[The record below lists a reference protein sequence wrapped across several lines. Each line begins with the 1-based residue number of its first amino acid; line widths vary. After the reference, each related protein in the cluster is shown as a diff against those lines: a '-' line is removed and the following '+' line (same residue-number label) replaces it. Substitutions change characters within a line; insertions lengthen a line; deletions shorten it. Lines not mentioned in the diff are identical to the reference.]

1 MMDKDTLSTLINHLD
16 SSGFDDL
23 IFYLLKQ
30 EDDFCYS
37 KRLSHIDDRIIENP
51 PERFFQTAEAFFI
64 NYHPYSLYKNFNL
77 KNLYLDDLKKL
88 ILKYIEKRSYEI
100 WLPVEGTRIYAI
112 SNYDSCKIGVSDEEL
127 LDFHEKELSSILPSK
142 FDVGVGSVS
151 TILNQGNSNDKK
163 HSKRVKDFFL
173 NNDSGICINLSDD
186 KIIVSRFFTQREF
199 DGIVTSPENIFHPV
213 IKKVIDTDDK
223 LVEFNNLINNDT
235 RESVLEEFLYTY
247 HDLFFG
253 DKYDTLSTQVWL
265 DFPEFD
271 IGNKERRLDIFMR
284 NSISK
289 DWDIYELKRS
299 SVKLT
304 KTKSDVPMFVA
315 AVHDAMT
322 QLRNYKRI
330 LNQDKVKREF
340 EAKGIKYYNPQFNL
354 VIGKKPN
361 ISNEKWGWLLSHHND
376 LNIITYD
383 DLLESAKLRLEALK
397 SIIP

>member
-1 MMDKDTLSTLINHLD
+1 MDKDILSTLINHLD

-30 EDDFCYS
+30 EDDFYLS

-77 KNLYLDDLKKL
+77 QNLYLDDLKKL
-88 ILKYIEKRSYEI
+88 ILKYIENRSYEM

-112 SNYDSCKIGVSDEEL
+112 SNYDSCKIGVSDKEL
-127 LDFHEKELSSILPSK
+127 LEFHEKELSGVLPSG
-142 FDVGVGSVS
+142 FDVGIGSVS
-151 TILNQGNSNDKK
+151 TILNQGNTNDEKY
-163 HSKRVKDFFL
+163 SKRVKDFFL

-186 KIIVSRFFTQREF
+186 KIIASRFVAQREF

-223 LVEFNNLINNDT
+223 LVEFNQLINNDT
-235 RESVLEEFLYTY
+235 RENVLEEFLYTY

-271 IGNKERRLDIFMR
+271 IGNKDRRLDIFMR

-304 KTKSDVPMFVA
+304 KTKSDVPMFVS
-315 AVHDAMT
+315 AVHDALT

-330 LNQDKVKREF
+330 LSQDKVKRKF

-361 ISNEKWGWLLSHHND
+361 ISDEKWNWLLSHHSD

-383 DLLESAKLRLEALK
+383 NLLESAKKRLDTLK
-397 SIIP
+397 SLIP

>member
-1 MMDKDTLSTLINHLD
+1 MDKEILSTLINHLD
-16 SSGFDDL
+16 SSSFDDL

-30 EDDFCYS
+30 EDDFYYS

-64 NYHPYSLYKNFNL
+64 NYHPYALYKNFNL
-77 KNLYLDDLKKL
+77 RNLYLDDLKRL
-88 ILKYIEKRSYEI
+88 ILRYIEKRSYEL

-112 SNYDSCKIGVSDEEL
+112 NNYDSCKIGVSDEEL
-127 LDFHEKELSSILPSK
+127 LEYHEKELSSILPSK
-142 FDVGVGSVS
+142 FDVGIGSVS
-151 TILNQGNSNDKK
+151 TILNQGNINDKK
-163 HSKRVKDFFL
+163 YSKRVKDFFL

-186 KIIVSRFFTQREF
+186 KIIASRFFAQREF

-223 LVEFNNLINNDT
+223 LVEFNHLINNDT

-304 KTKSDVPMFVA
+304 KTKSDVPMFVS

-361 ISNEKWGWLLSHHND
+361 ISDEKWKWLLSHHSD

-383 DLLESAKLRLEALK
+383 NLLDSAKTRLEVLK
-397 SIIP
+397 ELIP

>member
-1 MMDKDTLSTLINHLD
+1 MDKDTLSTLINHLD

-77 KNLYLDDLKKL
+77 QNLYLDDLKRL
-88 ILKYIEKRSYEI
+88 ILRYIEKRSYEM

-112 SNYDSCKIGVSDEEL
+112 SNYDSCKIGISDEEL
-127 LDFHEKELSSILPSK
+127 LEFHEKELSSILPSK
-142 FDVGVGSVS
+142 FDVGIGSVS

-163 HSKRVKDFFL
+163 YSRRVKDFFL

-186 KIIVSRFFTQREF
+186 KILASRFFAQREF

-223 LVEFNNLINNDT
+223 LVEFNHLINNDT

-253 DKYDTLSTQVWL
+253 NKYDTLSTQVWL

-304 KTKSDVPMFVA
+304 KTKSDVPMFVS

-361 ISNEKWGWLLSHHND
+361 IPDEKWNWLLSHHKD

-383 DLLESAKLRLEALK
+383 NLLEAAKIRLDALK
-397 SIIP
+397 LLIP

>member
-1 MMDKDTLSTLINHLD
+1 MDKDILSTLINHLD

-30 EDDFCYS
+30 EDDFYLS

-77 KNLYLDDLKKL
+77 QNLYLDDLKKL
-88 ILKYIEKRSYEI
+88 ILKYIENRSYEM

-112 SNYDSCKIGVSDEEL
+112 SNYDSCKIGVSDKEL
-127 LDFHEKELSSILPSK
+127 LEFHEKELSGVLPSG
-142 FDVGVGSVS
+142 FDVGIGSVS
-151 TILNQGNSNDKK
+151 TILNQGNTNDEKY
-163 HSKRVKDFFL
+163 SKRVKDFFL

-186 KIIVSRFFTQREF
+186 KIIASRFVAQREF

-223 LVEFNNLINNDT
+223 LVEFNQLINNDT

-271 IGNKERRLDIFMR
+271 IGNKDRRLDIFMR

-304 KTKSDVPMFVA
+304 KTKSDVPMFVS
-315 AVHDAMT
+315 AVHDALT
-322 QLRNYKRI
+322 QLRNYKSI
-330 LNQDKVKREF
+330 LSQDKVKRKF
-340 EAKGIKYYNPQFNL
+340 EAKEIKYYNPQFNL

-361 ISNEKWGWLLSHHND
+361 ISDEKWNWLLSHHSD

-383 DLLESAKLRLEALK
+383 NLLESAKKRLDTLK
-397 SIIP
+397 SLIP

>member
-1 MMDKDTLSTLINHLD
+1 MDKDILPTLINHLD

-30 EDDFCYS
+30 EDNFFLS

-51 PERFFQTAEAFFI
+51 PERFFQTADAFFI
-64 NYHPYSLYKNFNL
+64 NYYPYSLYKNFNL
-77 KNLYLDDLKKL
+77 QNLYLDDLKRL
-88 ILKYIEKRSYEI
+88 ILKYIENRSYEM

-112 SNYDSCKIGVSDEEL
+112 SNYDSCKIGVSDKEL
-127 LDFHEKELSSILPSK
+127 LEFYEKKLSEVLPSK
-142 FDVGVGSVS
+142 FVIGIGSAS
-151 TILNQGNSNDKK
+151 TILNQDNTNNEKYSKK
-163 HSKRVKDFFL
+163 VKDFFL

-186 KIIVSRFFTQREF
+186 KIIASRFVAQREF
-199 DGIVTSPENIFHPV
+199 DGIITSPENIFHPV

-223 LVEFNNLINNDT
+223 LVEFNQLINNDT

-271 IGNKERRLDIFMR
+271 IGNKNRRIDIFMR

-304 KTKSDVPMFVA
+304 KTKSDVPMFVS

-330 LNQDKVKREF
+330 LNQDKVKKAF

-361 ISNEKWGWLLSHHND
+361 ISDEKWNWLVSHNSD

-383 DLLESAKLRLEALK
+383 NLLESAKIRLDTLK
-397 SIIP
+397 RLIP

>member
-1 MMDKDTLSTLINHLD
+1 MDKDILSTLINHLD

-30 EDDFCYS
+30 EDDFYLS

-77 KNLYLDDLKKL
+77 QNLYLDDLKKL
-88 ILKYIEKRSYEI
+88 ILKYIENRSYEM

-112 SNYDSCKIGVSDEEL
+112 SNYDSCKIGVSDKEL
-127 LDFHEKELSSILPSK
+127 LEFHEKELSGVLPSG
-142 FDVGVGSVS
+142 FDVGIGSVS
-151 TILNQGNSNDKK
+151 TILNQGNTNDEKY
-163 HSKRVKDFFL
+163 SKRVKDFFL

-186 KIIVSRFFTQREF
+186 KIIASRFVAQREF

-223 LVEFNNLINNDT
+223 LVEFNQLINNDT

-271 IGNKERRLDIFMR
+271 IGNKDRRLDIFMR

-304 KTKSDVPMFVA
+304 KTKSDVPMFVS

-330 LNQDKVKREF
+330 LNQDKVKRKF
-340 EAKGIKYYNPQFNL
+340 EDKGIKYYNPQFNL

-361 ISNEKWGWLLSHHND
+361 IPDDKWNWLLSHYSD

-383 DLLESAKLRLEALK
+383 NLLESAKKRLDTLK
-397 SIIP
+397 SLIP

>member
-1 MMDKDTLSTLINHLD
+1 MDKDILSTLINHLD

-30 EDDFCYS
+30 EDDFYLS

-77 KNLYLDDLKKL
+77 QNLYLDDLKKL
-88 ILKYIEKRSYEI
+88 ILKYIENRSYEM

-112 SNYDSCKIGVSDEEL
+112 SNYDSCKIGVSDKEL
-127 LDFHEKELSSILPSK
+127 LEFHEKELSGVLPSG
-142 FDVGVGSVS
+142 FDVGIGSVS
-151 TILNQGNSNDKK
+151 TILNQGNTNDEKY
-163 HSKRVKDFFL
+163 SKRVKNFFL

-186 KIIVSRFFTQREF
+186 KIIASRFVAQREF

-223 LVEFNNLINNDT
+223 LVEFNQLINNDT

-271 IGNKERRLDIFMR
+271 IGNKDRRLDIFMR

-304 KTKSDVPMFVA
+304 KTKSDVPMFVS
-315 AVHDAMT
+315 AVHDALT

-330 LNQDKVKREF
+330 LSQDKIKRKF

-361 ISNEKWGWLLSHHND
+361 ISDEKWNWLLSHHSD

-383 DLLESAKLRLEALK
+383 NLLESAKKRLDTLK
-397 SIIP
+397 SLIP

>member
-1 MMDKDTLSTLINHLD
+1 MDKDILSTLINHLD

-30 EDDFCYS
+30 EDDFYLS

-77 KNLYLDDLKKL
+77 QNLYLDDLKKL
-88 ILKYIEKRSYEI
+88 ILKYIENRSYEM

-112 SNYDSCKIGVSDEEL
+112 SNYDSCKIGVSDKEL
-127 LDFHEKELSSILPSK
+127 LEFHEKELSGVLPSG
-142 FDVGVGSVS
+142 FDVGIGSVS
-151 TILNQGNSNDKK
+151 TILNQGNTNDEKY
-163 HSKRVKDFFL
+163 SKRVKAFFL

-186 KIIVSRFFTQREF
+186 KIIASRFVAQREF

-223 LVEFNNLINNDT
+223 LVEFNQLINNDT

-271 IGNKERRLDIFMR
+271 IGNKDRRLDIFMR

-304 KTKSDVPMFVA
+304 KTKSDVPMFVS
-315 AVHDAMT
+315 AVHDALT
-322 QLRNYKRI
+322 QLRNYKSI
-330 LNQDKVKREF
+330 LSQDKVKRKF

-361 ISNEKWGWLLSHHND
+361 ISDEKWNWLLSHHSD

-383 DLLESAKLRLEALK
+383 NLLESAKKRLDTLK
-397 SIIP
+397 SLIP